1 MDLIFR
7 ISYDKSK
14 KCIILKKH
22 TILFKAENF
31 SILNQDLHSKEVM
44 SHAKVYQRNVSFL
57 HDYNYYSHTL
67 L

>member
-1 MDLIFR
+1 MNLGRYIQ
-7 ISYDKSK
+7 Y
-14 KCIILKKH
+14 

-31 SILNQDLHSKEVM
+31 SMRNQDLHSKEVM

>member
-1 MDLIFR
+1 MNLGRYIQ
-7 ISYDKSK
+7 Y
-14 KCIILKKH
+14 

-31 SILNQDLHSKEVM
+31 SMGNQDLHSKEVM

>member
-1 MDLIFR
+1 MDLILG

-14 KCIILKKH
+14 KCTILKKH
-22 TILFKAENF
+22 IIFFKAENF
-31 SILNQDLHSKEVM
+31 TMCNQDLHSKEVM